1 MLLWEVALRSQMGVA
16 LSFLE
21 ELWSRN
27 LGHLFVSPIR
37 PWEMVAALLS
47 VSMLRMLIGVLPAVL
62 LAFVLY
68 AFNLFGLGPVVVL
81 FFANLMVMGW
91 WVALG
96 VVSLILRHGAGA
108 EAMAWSVLFG
118 LTPFSAVFYPVS
130 VLPAAMRP
138 VAFVLPSSH
147 VFEGMRAALGGTVLW
162 GELGWAAAF
171 NVFWLG
177 VFALVFALQ
186 FRQARMRGALLNIG
200 GMMETRFWLIRH
212 ALVAEN
218 ERVRLYG
225 IKDVPLC
232 PQTLVAQVPM
242 YRTLAAM
249 LPAGAVWGC
258 TPLQRTRQD
267 GGGDLRGRVSGAG
280 ADGRRGADR
289 AESRRVAGAGPPPG
303 AGATDE
309 TAASVLAVGPG
320 RNPAGR
326 GEHGAV
332 AGPRGRDD
340 GRVGVGA

>member
-1 MLLWEVALRSQMGVA
+1 MNASLRRIWGLMYRHLALYRRSWPRVVELIYWPVLQMLIWGFTTSFIVRQATGGSAALVVAGALLGGVLLWEVALRSQMGVA

-47 VSMLRMLIGVLPAVL
+47 ISMLRMFTGVLPAVL

-108 EAMAWSVLFG
+108 EALAWSVLFG

-162 GELGWAAAF
+162 GELGWAVAF

-177 VFALVFALQ
+177 VLTLVFAAQ

-200 GMMETRFWLIRH
+200 E
-212 ALVAEN
+212 
-218 ERVRLYG
+218 
-225 IKDVPLC
+225 
-232 PQTLVAQVPM
+232 
-242 YRTLAAM
+242 
-249 LPAGAVWGC
+249 
-258 TPLQRTRQD
+258 
-267 GGGDLRGRVSGAG
+267 
-280 ADGRRGADR
+280 
-289 AESRRVAGAGPPPG
+289 
-303 AGATDE
+303 
-309 TAASVLAVGPG
+309 
-320 RNPAGR
+320 
-326 GEHGAV
+326 
-332 AGPRGRDD
+332 
-340 GRVGVGA
+340 